1 MEVVVRRLSD
11 PVELEEAVEVHAR
24 AWGSRDYR
32 EVVAPHILRA
42 LVDNGGLVLGAF
54 VGGRMV
60 GASYGWFVGCGEGR
74 YFYSHA
80 TGVEEGYKY
89 RGVGFALKARQ
100 REEVLREGVSLAKWT
115 FDPLQSLNTRFNL
128 AKLGAVYRVYKVNY
142 YGEMTDE
149 INRGLGS
156 DRVVAEWWLDSRLV
170 GLKLE
175 GRLRPPPAEELKT
188 VYGAVEALAHGDD
201 GYPRP
206 REAWGDAEVAL
217 VALPRSITVVREE
230 LGIDAARRWRMA
242 TRKAIT
248 GLLSKG
254 YIAVD
259 HTFDS
264 SGRSYAVFVKSGLR
278 DVLEARLPWAR

>member
-1 MEVVVRRLSD
+1 MVRRLVD

-54 VGGRMV
+54 ADGRMV
-60 GASYGWFVGCGEGR
+60 GASYGWYVGCGESR

-89 RGVGFALKARQ
+89 RGIGFALKARQ
-100 REEVLREGVSLAKWT
+100 REEVLSEGVRLAKWT

-128 AKLGAVYRVYKVNY
+128 AKLGAIYRVYKVNY

-170 GLKLE
+170 RMKLE
-175 GRLRPPPAEELKT
+175 GRLRPPPAEELKR
-188 VYGAVEALAHGDD
+188 VYGAVEALAHSGDST
-201 GYPRP
+201 PQP
-206 REAWGDAEVAL
+206 REAAGARVAL
-217 VALPRSITVVREE
+217 VALPRSITRVREE
-230 LGIDAARRWRMA
+230 LGVEAARRWREA
-242 TRKAIT
+242 TRRAIT
-248 GLLSKG
+248 SLLSAG
-254 YIAVD
+254 YVAVD

-264 SGRSYAVFVKSGLR
+264 QGRSFVVLVKASLQ
-278 DVLEARLPWAR
+278 DVLDARLPWTV